1 MQPAGPSSG
10 DHSPNRGHRWLL
22 KGDAQYAYRPQGSIG
37 LGMALAHQ
45 AGITGGM
52 SGLGG
57 HYSEGSPPGSLYS
70 WESETYSPGSD
81 IGDLS
86 MRSCGEFQVLPAS
99 GETAGTYLDG
109 RVRWTLADGAI
120 YRLDLGTL
128 AFLPLTS
135 SAASMTPYARAAWEK
150 NWGALGTS
158 SFHAAAGA
166 GSQSVWS
173 VGLVWARPAALGE
186 TGLFWQASIRHVKQ
200 ADYHF
205 TSTSLGLEYRF

>member
-81 IGDLS
+81 IGDSS
-86 MRSCGEFQVLPAS
+86 MCSHGEFQVLPP
-99 GETAGTYLDG
+99 GETAGTTF
-109 RVRWTLADGAI
+109 RWAGPLTLADGAI
-120 YRLDLGTL
+120 YLLDLGTFT
-128 AFLPLTS
+128 FLPLTS
-135 SAASMTPYARAAWEK
+135 SAASMTPTQRQPGK
-150 NWGALGTS
+150 TGALGTS
-158 SFHAAAGA
+158 SFTQQLVQAPN
-166 GSQSVWS
+166 QS
-173 VGLVWARPAALGE
+173 G
-186 TGLFWQASIRHVKQ
+186 Q
-200 ADYHF
+200 
-205 TSTSLGLEYRF
+205 